1 MSTPGRPKGEYL
13 SAQHEGISMRQFPGA
28 VLDIAYHLPERVV
41 KNAEFQADHPDWRV
55 DQTEKKTGV
64 FERHIARADETAYD
78 LALIAAQKLLAK
90 HPALADKV
98 DAIIFCTQS
107 PDHVMPGNA
116 FLLHRDLGLS
126 QSVIA
131 FDYNLACSGYVYGL
145 MMASGFIK
153 IGMAKNVLLVTADT
167 YSKYIADDDRSTRML
182 FGDGASVSWI
192 GEAAQFDGVPLI
204 GAFEDFQCASDG
216 KGWDKFIIK
225 SGGHRQPPSQKSEPG
240 YRDTIEMNGL
250 HVLNLVNDRVI
261 KQMLELLQKHELAP
275 AQIDQFF
282 LHQASGLALDSL
294 GKKLRLGG
302 DKLFSNLATVGNTVS
317 SSIPIL
323 IKDYFSQASLAPG
336 SRLFL
341 CGFGVG
347 YSWGSL
353 LARK

>member
-1 MSTPGRPKGEYL
+1 MS
-13 SAQHEGISMRQFPGA
+13 EGMSQFPGA

-41 KNAEFQADHPDWRV
+41 TNVEFQADHPEWRV
-55 DQTEKKTGV
+55 EQAEKKTGV
-64 FERHIARADETAYD
+64 YERHIARADETAYD
-78 LALIAAQKLLAK
+78 LALLAARKLLAQ
-90 HPALADKV
+90 HPALVDQV
-98 DAIIFCTQS
+98 DAVIFCTQS
-107 PDHVMPGNA
+107 PDHVMPSNA

-126 QSVIA
+126 QNVLA

-145 MMASGFIK
+145 LMASGFIK
-153 IGMAKNVLLVTADT
+153 MGVAKNVLLVTADT
-167 YSKYIADDDRSTRML
+167 YSKYIESEDRSTRML

-192 GEAAQFDGVPLI
+192 GNAASFDGEPLI

-225 SGGHRQPPSQKSEPG
+225 SGGQRQPASEKDAPG

-250 HVLNLVNDRVI
+250 HVLNLVNDRVV
-261 KQMLELLQKHELAP
+261 KQIFQLLNKHGLAP
-275 AQIDQFF
+275 EAIAQFF

-294 GKKLRLGG
+294 GKKLKVGG
-302 DKLFSNLATVGNTVS
+302 DQVFSNLATVGNTVS

-323 IKDYFSQASLAPG
+323 IKDYFSQATLAKG
-336 SRLFL
+336 QRLFL

>member
-1 MSTPGRPKGEYL
+1 MSR
-13 SAQHEGISMRQFPGA
+13 FPGS
-28 VLDIAYHLPERVV
+28 VLDIAYHLPDQVV
-41 KNAEFQADHPDWRV
+41 TNHEFQAGHPDWRV

-78 LALIAAQKLLAK
+78 LALVATKKLLAK
-90 HPALADKV
+90 YPALADRI
-98 DAIIFCTQS
+98 DAIVFCTQS
-107 PDHVMPGNA
+107 PDHVMPSNA
-116 FLLHRDLGLS
+116 FLLHRDLNLGQNVL
-126 QSVIA
+126 A

-167 YSKYIADDDRSTRML
+167 YSRYIEDDDRSTRML

-192 GEAAQFDGVPLI
+192 GDAASFGGEPLI
-204 GAFEDFQCASDG
+204 GSFEDFQCASDG
-216 KGWDKFIIK
+216 KGWDKFLIK
-225 SGGHRQPPSQKSEPG
+225 SGGHRQPASQQGEPG

-261 KQMLELLQKHELAP
+261 KQIFELLGKHRLSPE
-275 AQIDQFF
+275 QIDQFF

-294 GKKLRLGG
+294 GKKLKVGS
-302 DKLFSNLATVGNTVS
+302 DKRFSNLATVGNTVS

-323 IKDYFSQASLAPG
+323 IKDYFSQASLPQG

-353 LARK
+353 LARR